1 VYFHNRTVVK
11 RRIFMATKAVFPHA
25 VDLSL
30 TQARTIIAGA
40 LQEGRAK
47 SLAPLAVVVLDS
59 GGHLIAMERED
70 GAGTLRFEIAL
81 GKAYGAIGLG
91 FGSRVLGARNQGRDA
106 FLAALAVAADGRSV
120 PVAGGVLVLNAEG
133 MVIGAVGVSGD
144 TSDADEACAVAG
156 VKAAGLRVGIDP
168 ASTDA

>member
-1 VYFHNRTVVK
+1 
-11 RRIFMATKAVFPHA
+11 MATKAVFPRT

-30 TQARTIIAGA
+30 AQARTIIAGA
-40 LQEGRAK
+40 LQAGRAQ

-70 GAGTLRFEIAL
+70 GAGALRFEIAL
-81 GKAYGAIGLG
+81 GKAYGAIGMG
-91 FGSRVLGARNQGRDA
+91 FGSRVLGVRNQGRDA

-120 PVAGGVLVLNAEG
+120 PVAGGVLALNADG

-156 VKAAGLRVGIDP
+156 VEAAGLIAGIDP
-168 ASTDA
+168 ASTDG

>member
-1 VYFHNRTVVK
+1 
-11 RRIFMATKAVFPHA
+11 MATKAVFPRT

-30 TQARTIIAGA
+30 SQARTIIAGA
-40 LQEGRAK
+40 LQAGRAQ

-81 GKAYGAIGLG
+81 GKAYGAIGMG
-91 FGSRVLGARNQGRDA
+91 FGSRVLGVRNQGRDA
-106 FLAALAVAADGRSV
+106 FLAALAVAAEGRSV
-120 PVAGGVLVLNAEG
+120 PVAGGVLALNADRQ
-133 MVIGAVGVSGD
+133 VIGAVGVSGD

-156 VKAAGLRVGIDP
+156 VKAARLIAGVDP
-168 ASTDA
+168 ASVDS